1 MASPREIRAFSR
13 DHQVARALRLRLAM
27 KTSLRLLFVLSG
39 ALVSGAA
46 ALACGASDTSS
57 ALSGGGTPGNDNYA
71 RSDAGA
77 APPAW
82 AGDPDPATVGKL
94 VENDWVETATEPT
107 STFGIDVDT
116 GSYTLA
122 RQALRSNTLPQ
133 VDSVRVEEFINY
145 FRYAYPGPQDDKPF
159 AIHLDGAPSRF
170 GDGHHLLRV
179 AMQGKVVLPENRKPA
194 NLVFLVDVSGS
205 MGAANKLP
213 LVQYTLRRLL
223 EKLGPKDSLALV
235 TYASNERVVLAPT
248 PVTDKAKILQG
259 IDALSAGGSTNGEG
273 GIRKAYDLAEGMKLQ
288 QQVDSVNRVILCTDG
303 DFNVGMTGSA
313 LIQLVEQEREKGIT
327 LSTFGYGTGNY
338 VDSFMEQLANKG
350 NGNYAYMD
358 AEEEVDRIVDKK
370 LVATLQVIAKDT
382 KIQIDLDPA
391 FVQRYRLIGYEN
403 RVMKNEDFADDK
415 KDSGEL
421 GAGHSVTAFYEI
433 DLTAAAKAGELAAT
447 NVATVKLR
455 WKAPDGDVSTE
466 AAFPMPAANVAQ
478 TFEAASADFRFAA
491 AVTEFAEILR
501 RSKHSEGARF
511 DDVIGILGSTANGDA
526 DRLQLASLAGKAKSL
541 WK

>member
-1 MASPREIRAFSR
+1 
-13 DHQVARALRLRLAM
+13 M
-27 KTSLRLLFVLSG
+27 KTSFRLLLGLTG
-39 ALVSGAA
+39 ALASGAA
-46 ALACGASDTSS
+46 AFACSSSDTSTS
-57 ALSGGGTPGNDNYA
+57 AYAGSPSGDANYA

-77 APPAW
+77 APSGQAQPA
-82 AGDPDPATVGKL
+82 AETIGKL

-122 RQALRSNTLPQ
+122 RQALRGGSLPN
-133 VDSVRVEEFINY
+133 VDSVRTEEFINY

-159 AIHLDGAPSRF
+159 AIHLDGAPSKF

-179 AMQGKVVLPENRKPA
+179 AMQGRVVLPENRKPA

-205 MGAANKLP
+205 MAAANKLP

-223 EKLGPKDSLALV
+223 DKLGPKDSLAIV
-235 TYASNERVVLAPT
+235 TYASSERVALAPT
-248 PVTDKAKILQG
+248 PVTDKAKIQQG

-273 GIRKAYDLAEGMKLQ
+273 GIRKAYDLAEAMKVQ
-288 QQVDSVNRVILCTDG
+288 QQADSVNRVILCTDG
-303 DFNVGMTGSA
+303 DFNVGLTGNA
-313 LIQLVEQEREKGIT
+313 LIQLIEVEREKGIT

-338 VDSFMEQLANKG
+338 ADSFMEQLADKG

-358 AEEEVDRIVDKK
+358 AQEEVDRIVDKK

-382 KIQIDLDPA
+382 KIQIDLDPT

-433 DLTAAAKAGELAAT
+433 DLTAAAKAGELASA

-466 AAFPMPAANVAQ
+466 AAFPMPAANVAP
-478 TFEAASADFRFAA
+478 TFDAASADFRFAA
-491 AVTEFAEILR
+491 GVTEFAEILR

-511 DDVIGILGSTANGDA
+511 DDVIGLLGSTANGDA
-526 DRLQLASLAGKAKSL
+526 DRLQLVDLATKAKSL